1 MTSAKPKPPLI
12 PGETRAYPVLPLRDI
27 VVFPHMIVPLFVGRE
42 KSIKALEEVMR
53 SDTFILLATQK
64 NASDDDPA
72 TGAIFEIGTLA
83 SVLQLLK
90 LPDGTVKVLVEGA
103 ARAKVERYT
112 DRAEYYEADAVVLA
126 NSSGEQV
133 EAEALARSV
142 INEFENY
149 VKLNKKVSPEVV
161 GVVQQIED
169 YAKLAD
175 TVASHL
181 AVKIPDKQV
190 ILETPSVT
198 ERLEK
203 VLGLMESEI
212 SVLQVEKRIRTRV
225 KRQMEKTQREY
236 YLNEQ
241 MKAIQKELGD
251 EEGKD
256 ELAEIEDKIKK
267 TKLSKEAREKATHE
281 LKKLRQMSPM
291 SAEATVVR
299 NYLDW
304 LLSIPWN
311 KKSKVKKDLVL
322 AQEIL
327 DADHFGLEKVKERI
341 VEYLA
346 VQQRANKLSGPI
358 LCLVGPPG
366 VGKTSLG
373 KSIARATGRD
383 FVRVSLGGVRDEA
396 EIRGHRRTYIGSMPG
411 KVIQSMRKA
420 KSSNPLFLLDE
431 VDKMGAD
438 FRGDPSSAL
447 LEVLDPEQN
456 HTFNDHYLEVD
467 YDLSNVMFITTANT
481 LNIPPPL
488 MDRMEIIRI
497 AGYTEDEK
505 VEIARKHLIPHAVAK
520 HGLDLKEWS
529 IDDEALLLLIRR
541 YTREA
546 GVRNLER
553 ELSTL
558 IRKAVKELT
567 LTKKKSITVEAK
579 TVSDYLG
586 VPKYRYGEVEDED
599 QVGVVTGLAWT
610 DVGGELLTIEAAMM
624 PGKGKMTVTGN
635 LRDVMKES
643 ISAAA
648 SYVRMRAVAFG
659 IEPPRFDKKDI
670 HVHVPEGATPKD
682 GPSAGVAMVTAI
694 VSVMTGIPVRRD
706 VAMTGEITLRGRVLP
721 IGGLKEKLLAAS
733 RGGMKTVLIPEE
745 NAKDLVEISE
755 SIKKGLEI
763 IPVSRM
769 DEVLAR
775 ALTRK
780 PEPIEWDEEKA
791 KPTETSV
798 TTEPAVETELFGAH
812 GALIGF
818 PLRDQPNWTAA
829 PRGAAVFVWPP
840 CSCFVLDIVQN
851 KERTWFCCR
860 SELRVI
866 CSFQTRQFVLAD
878 TPTHE
883 VRRPAKL
890 SRRDV

>member
-1 MTSAKPKPPLI
+1 MTAQKPRPPI
-12 PGETRAYPVLPLRDI
+12 VPGVSQTYPVLPLRDI

-42 KSIKALEEVMR
+42 KSIRALEEVMR
-53 SDTFILLATQK
+53 SDTYILLATQM
-64 NASDDDPA
+64 NAGDDDPA
-72 TGAIFEIGTLA
+72 ADAIYKVGTLA
-83 SVLQLLK
+83 TVLQLLK
-90 LPDGTVKVLVEGA
+90 LPDGTVKVLVEG
-103 ARAKVERYT
+103 VERAAIASYR
-112 DRAEYYEADAVVLA
+112 DRTEFY
-126 NSSGEQV
+126 
-133 EAEALARSV
+133 EAEASALVQEHGEKIETEAFARSV
-142 INEFENY
+142 VTEFEGY

-161 GVVQQIED
+161 GVVSQID
-169 YAKLAD
+169 DPSKLAD

-181 AVKIPDKQV
+181 AVKIADKQAV
-190 ILETPSVT
+190 LEQKNVAA
-198 ERLEK
+198 RLEK
-203 VLGLMESEI
+203 VLALMESEI

-256 ELAEIEDKIKK
+256 ELQEIEEKIKRV
-267 TKLSKEAREKATHE
+267 KLSKEAREKATHE

-304 LLSIPWN
+304 ILSIPWN
-311 KKSKVKKDLVL
+311 AKSKIKKDLSFAEKVL
-322 AQEIL
+322 N
-327 DADHFGLEKVKERI
+327 DDHYGLEKVKERI

-346 VQQRANKLSGPI
+346 VQTRSNKLTGPI

-373 KSIARATGRD
+373 KSIARATGRE

-420 KSSNPLFLLDE
+420 KKSNPLFLFDE

-481 LNIPPPL
+481 LNIPPAL
-488 MDRMEIIRI
+488 LDRMEVIRM

-505 VEIARKHLIPHAVAK
+505 VEIARKHLIPHQLTK
-520 HGLDLKEWS
+520 HGVQAKEWS
-529 IDDEALLLLIRR
+529 IDQEALLTIIRR

-553 ELSTL
+553 ELANL
-558 IRKAVKELT
+558 IRKAVKELMT
-567 LTKKKSITVEAK
+567 EKKDSLTVTAANLEK
-579 TVSDYLG
+579 YLG
-586 VPKYRYGEVEDED
+586 VPKFRYGEIEESDL
-599 QVGVVTGLAWT
+599 VGVSTGLAWT
-610 DVGGELLTIEAAMM
+610 EVGGELLTIEGVMM
-624 PGKGKMTVTGN
+624 PGKGRMTVTGN

-648 SYVRMRAVAFG
+648 SYVRSRAVDFG
-659 IEPPRFDKKDI
+659 IKPPMFEKTDI

-694 VSVMTGIPVRRD
+694 VSVLTGIPVKKD
-706 VAMTGEITLRGRVLP
+706 VAMTGEITLRGRILP
-721 IGGLKEKLLAAS
+721 IGGLKEKLLAAL
-733 RGGMKTVLIPEE
+733 RGGIKKVLIPEE
-745 NAKDLVEISE
+745 NAKDLSEIADV
-755 SIKKGLEI
+755 IKGGLEI
-763 IPVSRM
+763 IPVKRM
-769 DEVLAR
+769 DEVLAH
-775 ALTRK
+775 ALTRR
-780 PEPIEWDEEKA
+780 PVAIEWDE
-791 KPTETSV
+791 
-798 TTEPAVETELFGAH
+798 GA
-812 GALIGF
+812 AAAAAA
-818 PLRDQPNWTAA
+818 TAA
-829 PRGAAVFVWPP
+829 PVV
-840 CSCFVLDIVQN
+840 
-851 KERTWFCCR
+851 
-860 SELRVI
+860 
-866 CSFQTRQFVLAD
+866 AD
-878 TPTHE
+878 EDDASGVVAH
-883 VRRPAKL
+883 
-890 SRRDV
+890 